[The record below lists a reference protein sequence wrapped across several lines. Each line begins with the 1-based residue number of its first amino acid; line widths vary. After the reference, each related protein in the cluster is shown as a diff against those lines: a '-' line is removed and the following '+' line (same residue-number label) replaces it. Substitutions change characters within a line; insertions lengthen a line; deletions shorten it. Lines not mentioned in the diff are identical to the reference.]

1 MNKTKVFIII
11 GLLILSGV
19 LIFLQR
25 PRETNSPQE
34 RSDVVITVEKTMP
47 PATSSDDALKP
58 ETKMQDESA
67 DPEVKDYIADFQETL
82 GTIPTVDSL
91 QNLSE
96 KEVHHTPQVL
106 RESVEK
112 LAELID
118 RAESTPKLRQEALRL
133 LSSCAEQEDSPPS
146 IRALCWK
153 KIVKNIPRWKVF
165 IPLSNLNVPQDIK
178 DLASKLQ

>member
-1 MNKTKVFIII
+1 MNKTKVFIIV

-19 LIFLQR
+19 LIFLLK
-25 PRETNSPQE
+25 PSEKDSPQE

-47 PATSSDDALKP
+47 PTTSAHQAPKSG
-58 ETKMQDESA
+58 TTMQDESA
-67 DPEVKDYIADFQETL
+67 DPEVKDYVADFQETL
-82 GTIPTVDSL
+82 GTIPTLDSL

-133 LSSCAEQEDSPPS
+133 LSNCAEQEDSPPS

-165 IPLSNLNVPQDIK
+165 IPLTNLNVPQDIK

>member
-1 MNKTKVFIII
+1 MII

-19 LIFLQR
+19 LIFLLR
-25 PRETNSPQE
+25 PREKDSPQE
-34 RSDVVITVEKTMP
+34 RSDVVITIEKTMP
-47 PATSSDDALKP
+47 PTTSSNEVPKP
-58 ETKMQDESA
+58 GPNSKDEIA
-67 DPEVKDYIADFQETL
+67 DPEVKDYVADFQETL
-82 GTIPTVDSL
+82 GTIPTLDSL

-96 KEVHHTPQVL
+96 KEVHHAPQVL
-106 RESVEK
+106 RESGEK

-133 LSSCAEQEDSPPS
+133 LSNCAEQEDSPPS

-165 IPLSNLNVPQDIK
+165 IPLTNLNVPQDIK